1 LEDSTLYQVKK
12 SIAIM
17 KLRMSKLDL
26 LISKKEQQLMNSSK
40 GSASPHSQGSSRKL
54 GSTLSQSLSVSIDME
69 IDEKLRTQNEI
80 KKLQNQILVSDKISL
95 IFKKFDKRRTQARE
109 AL

>member
-1 LEDSTLYQVKK
+1 MPYLEGDSSILWVCNVSPTDQNYRHNIRTCEFANLASKIVQKISPKQVPLEDSTLYQVKK

-40 GSASPHSQGSSRKL
+40 GSASPHS
-54 GSTLSQSLSVSIDME
+54 
-69 IDEKLRTQNEI
+69 
-80 KKLQNQILVSDKISL
+80 
-95 IFKKFDKRRTQARE
+95 
-109 AL
+109 